1 MFGYVKPHTPELLVK
16 EHAFYKSVYC
26 GLCHELKKKSL
37 FLPFTL
43 SYDFVFLAI
52 LRLYVSGESVKISHR
67 RCMVHPFKKRPYLTS
82 SAALDYSAR
91 ASAML
96 LYRNIEDDVRDS
108 KGFKKLASGILLSM
122 AKRIYKKNPVDEKL
136 DLTVVEKLEEIC
148 KYENERTS
156 DVYACANAFG
166 EILASVVSF
175 GIEDPAVARP
185 LYEIG
190 FHIGR
195 WIYLVDAVD
204 DVKKDKKSGSY
215 NPFIAAKEDE
225 KDDFI
230 EKTDFSLA
238 IDLSDADLALELLPA
253 GDKGLYNILKNIIGK
268 GMPNVVKRIL
278 YPEDKEKYNEDELSS
293 INQ

>member
-67 RCMVHPFKKRPYLTS
+67 RCMVHPFKKRPYLVSNT
-82 SAALDYSAR
+82 ALDYSAR

-108 KGFKKLASGILLSM
+108 KGFKRLGARILLS
-122 AKRIYKKNPVDEKL
+122 KTKKIYKKNPVDSEL
-136 DLTVVEKLEEIC
+136 DSTVVKKLEEIC
-148 KYENERTS
+148 GYENERST

-166 EILASVVSF
+166 EILASVMSF
-175 GIEDPAVARP
+175 GIEDQAVSRP

-190 FHIGR
+190 YHIGR

-204 DVKKDKKSGSY
+204 DIKKDKKSGSY

-230 EKTDFSLA
+230 EKMDFSLA
-238 IDLSDADLALELLPA
+238 IELSDADLALELLPVS
-253 GDKGLYNILKNIIGK
+253 DKGLYNILKNIIGK
-268 GMPNVVKRIL
+268 GMPNVVKSIL
-278 YPEDKEKYNEDELSS
+278 YPEDSKKDNEDGLLSTE
-293 INQ
+293 Q